1 MGQRPPRCGDATR
14 ERALSLSRVRPV
26 LIMQFLHK
34 QAGTLASFLPFS
46 ISMAICFKNTSVIF
60 ILSLLEVGD
69 WG

>member
-1 MGQRPPRCGDATR
+1 MQRGSRAFIAALIGKRQR
-14 ERALSLSRVRPV
+14 ESLGRVRSV

-46 ISMAICFKNTSVIF
+46 ISMAICFENMPVIF

-69 WG
+69 